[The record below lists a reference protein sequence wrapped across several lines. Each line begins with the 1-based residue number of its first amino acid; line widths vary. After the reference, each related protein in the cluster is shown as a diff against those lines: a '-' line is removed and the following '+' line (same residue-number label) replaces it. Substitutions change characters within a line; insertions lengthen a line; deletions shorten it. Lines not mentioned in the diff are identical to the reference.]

1 MINKT
6 LNISARIVLLCLP
19 LLWSCDKQDI
29 PDKGGQSVPEGMV
42 EVRPALPGM
51 FSSIPRDASEV
62 HSATTRAYDNNTITN
77 EKLDK
82 TIRLPEGST
91 VWLIAKNSNDKTL
104 VKNSYVVY
112 NSGETDARS
121 YLVPC
126 KVDDTG
132 SMTSMEGTPL
142 YLKEGT
148 TYLFYAVS
156 PARKLDEELFT
167 QGNVRFQV
175 KNGMYFYANDCR
187 YDKTTPKAIT
197 IENKN
202 TEAVQE
208 IPLNPMINQTAE
220 LKFRI
225 SKGNGVHDLDIQPS
239 GIQISGLQNDSPEA
253 NADGTPT
260 PYGDSDGLY
269 WHMSQNKNDEPITLQ
284 HGDKAGIYNCYD
296 YMTNT
301 EGNVN
306 IEVSVLPMWSLSK
319 PVIVV
324 FRLKVNGVPT
334 SYEMMLNEKDFKAG
348 YSYGYRGEV
357 SIRNGVEVITWQ
369 YVSWE
374 YEVDFPFNSTD
385 NNTEK

>member
-1 MINKT
+1 MKIKMWIYQIWGVMF
-6 LNISARIVLLCLP
+6 LLP
-19 LLWSCDKQDI
+19 LLGACDKHDI
-29 PDKGGQSVPEGMV
+29 PYKGGQSVPEGMV
-42 EVRPALPGM
+42 EVHPALPGI
-51 FSSIPRDASEV
+51 FGSIPRDASEV
-62 HSATTRAYDNNTITN
+62 RPATTRAYDDNTTTDG
-77 EKLDK
+77 KLGK

-91 VWLIAKNSNDKTL
+91 VWLIAKNNDDGTL

-142 YLKEGT
+142 YLKEKM

-156 PARKLDEELFT
+156 PARKLDKKLFT
-167 QGNVRFQV
+167 EGNVGFQV

-187 YDKTTPKAIT
+187 YNKTTPQAIT
-197 IENKN
+197 VENKN

-208 IPLNPMINQTAE
+208 IPLSPMINQTAE

-225 SKGNGVHDLDIQPS
+225 SKGDGVHDLDIQPS
-239 GIQISGLQNDSPEA
+239 GIQISGLQNDSPAA
-253 NADGTPT
+253 NADGTPN
-260 PYGDSDGLY
+260 PYGNSNGLY
-269 WHMSQNKNDEPITLQ
+269 WHMSQNQNDEPIALQ
-284 HGDKAGIYNCYD
+284 HGDKAGIYNRYD
-296 YMTNT
+296 YVIDTN
-301 EGNVN
+301 GNVN
-306 IEVSVLPMWSLSK
+306 IEVPVLPMYSLSK

-348 YSYGYRGEV
+348 YSYGYRGKV
-357 SIRNGVEVITWQ
+357 SISNGVTVITWQ

-374 YEVDFPFNSTD
+374 YVVDFPFNSTD
-385 NNTEK
+385 NNTVK